1 MITKADS
8 SPGLLDT
15 AKLVLAALVL
25 IGGIFAYYYYEDES
39 LLLRVAGVLV
49 ALGIGAVIA
58 FQSAQGQLLWRFIQ
72 GSRVEIRKVVWPT
85 RQETIQMTLT
95 VLVFVLIMGVFFW
108 MLDLFLLWGTR
119 LVTGQ
124 GG

>member
-85 RQETIQMTLT
+85 RQETAQTTLIVT
-95 VLVFVLIMGVFFW
+95 VVVLLVG
-108 MLDLFLLWGTR
+108 LFLWGLDSLLS
-119 LVTGQ
+119 LVVSGVI
-124 GG
+124 G